1 MMEAFQEY
9 LNSSDLSENT
19 IKGYTQSVNGYIK
32 WFDESKGVS
41 FTKLHRENMREY
53 ISYLKTIEAVGPKT
67 INTKLSGLVKFNEF
81 LIHTKKQ
88 SDLVIEKSDF
98 VKVQQQYASLAKVE
112 FQDAEMFRQLVLD
125 SGKARNYA
133 IVTVLAYGGLRIS
146 ETLNLKVTDINLV
159 SREILIVDGKGD
171 KSRTVFMG
179 EKVKIALQSWLGERK
194 DKGIDCEFLFPSNRN
209 RRLDR
214 TVVNRLFNTYSAK
227 IGKDITPHDL
237 RHFFCSNAIEK
248 GMSIHEVANQAG
260 HSNIHTTMLY
270 TNPTK
275 KEMLEKM
282 NRL

>member
-1 MMEAFQEY
+1 
-9 LNSSDLSENT
+9 
-19 IKGYTQSVNGYIK
+19 
-32 WFDESKGVS
+32 
-41 FTKLHRENMREY
+41 MREY
-53 ISYLKTIEAVGPKT
+53 ISYLKSIETVGPKT
-67 INTKLSGLVKFNEF
+67 INTKLIGLVKFNEF
-81 LIHTKKQ
+81 LIHDEKQ

-98 VKVQQQYASLAKVE
+98 LKVQQQYASLAKVE
-112 FQDAEMFRQLVLD
+112 LRDAVMFRQLVLD

-159 SREILIVDGKGD
+159 SREILIVNERGD

-179 EKVKIALQSWLGERK
+179 EKVKIALQSWLRERK
-194 DKGIDCEFLFPSNRN
+194 EKGIDCEFLFPSNRN
-209 RRLDR
+209 KRLDR
-214 TVVNRLFNTYSAK
+214 SVVNRLFNTYSAK

-248 GMSIHEVANQAG
+248 GMSIHEVANQTG

-275 KEMLEKM
+275 KEMLVKM
-282 NRL
+282 NLL

>member
-1 MMEAFQEY
+1 MEAFQEY

-19 IKGYTQSVNGYIK
+19 IKGYTQSVNGYFK
-32 WFDESKGVS
+32 WFDASKGVS

-81 LIHTKKQ
+81 LIKDNKQ
-88 SDLVIEKSDF
+88 SNLVIKKSDF

-146 ETLNLKVTDINLV
+146 ETLNLKVNDINLV

-179 EKVKIALQSWLGERK
+179 EKVKIALHSWLRERK
-194 DKGIDCEFLFPSNRN
+194 EKGIDCEILFPSNRN

-282 NRL
+282 NLL